1 MFRLKIYLLGS
12 FQAIHDGNPLTDFE
26 SDKARALLAYLAVES
41 DRPHRRE
48 YLAGLLW
55 PDTPDRT
62 ARTNLR
68 SALANL
74 RQVIH
79 DHQDIPPY
87 LKITRQ
93 TIQFYQVSNSWVDLN
108 VFVNNVNRY
117 IGVQSQGVKQGLEDL
132 PVESALLDL
141 QEAVDLYRGEFLAG
155 FYISNA
161 SQFEE
166 WALITRESL
175 QRQALHAMHRLTEY
189 YQETGSYEQA
199 LLLAQ
204 RQVELEPY
212 QEVARQQVMWAL
224 ALMGRRSEAIVQ
236 YDRFSELLQTDLGV
250 APLEQTQEMYAQLL
264 DGELPGSPITN
275 LVLRREPRIVG
286 ECPYRGLAAFLEA
299 DAPFF
304 YGREKITGRL
314 VEAVKDPFSMT
325 VIVGSS
331 GSGKSSAIFAG
342 LFPKLRTDN
351 NCIIADMR
359 PGDQPFQAMAIT
371 LLPHLNPLSDE
382 AEIQI
387 ETQTLLESL
396 REGDTP
402 LFDILQ
408 QVLKNDTSS
417 SRLLLVIDQFEELY
431 TLCPDVGIRRRFLD
445 VLINAVEDGTDQQI
459 SPIALFIALR
469 ADFMG
474 RALAYRP
481 FADSLE
487 DRLLILGPMDKNEL
501 RLAIEKPAQQQGAAF
516 EPGLVTRILN
526 DVGAEPGNL
535 PLLEFALT
543 LLWEQLDQGWL
554 THAAYEEIGQV
565 KGALVCFAEEVFLA
579 LNKTQQQDAR
589 RVFIQLVQPGRGTE
603 DTRRMAT
610 RDEFGD
616 KRWELIQ
623 HLADKRLVVTGWNN
637 EGRETVEIIHEA
649 LIQEWIRLYEW
660 MDSDRTF
667 RIWQEGLRTALHQ
680 WEDSGRNEGAL
691 LRGVA
696 LSKAATWLNERADD
710 LSELEYQ
717 FIQAS
722 VHERLERKAAE
733 TIRLERERA
742 LERRSRVFLRTLVIV
757 LFLATT
763 VSIGFALVARNEAR
777 QAIEASSLSLVANA
791 RQALS
796 DKDTTSAL
804 LLALAANR
812 IEQPPIEAQRVLLDA
827 AFSPGPR
834 DLFAVTEI
842 FESVEGPPLS
852 VAVSP
857 DGRTALTGLFDGNIA
872 LWNIETRTEIRRFVG
887 HAPGEFDSS
896 RISAYSG
903 VNDIAFSPDG
913 TMAISGG
920 DDGVVILWDVS
931 TGEEIRRFKGHSGAV
946 RAVAISPDG
955 LMAIS
960 GGFTGESHNEP
971 GELILWDMKTG
982 QEIRRLDGNVEAV
995 IDISLSPD
1003 GRRVIASS
1011 GEIDYI
1017 EKPFQSYSLIL
1028 WDVETGEIVHNFEG
1042 IERVI
1047 PAVAISPVCTPVLS
1061 ENGGNPTETA
1071 DEWCS
1076 SHALTGSTDHNLY
1089 LWDLET
1095 GEPIRTFEGHT
1106 DLIRVVAFSPDG
1118 QRVLSGGDDGE
1129 VILWNLE
1136 EGEILA
1142 RFDAHDSGV
1151 NDIAFSPD
1159 GRTAFSIATDGSTIQ
1174 WDLFNEAQIN
1184 RFEGHDA
1191 AVLDV
1196 AYTPNGKHFLS
1207 ASGPFDPAAPIIEE
1221 ESMRLWNLESGEQTG
1236 SLDWYLSDVFQ
1247 VAISPDGRRAL
1258 SGLMVDQSVRLWDL
1272 ATGREIR
1279 RFEGHM
1285 MPVLSVAFTPDG
1297 RMGLSGAVDSIIILW
1312 DLETGE
1318 EIRRLI
1324 GHEGGIWALAV
1335 SPDGRTALSGADDR
1349 EVIWWNLETG
1359 EEIHRFSGHNETVS
1373 GVAFSPDGQRA
1384 ISGDTEGPLI
1394 EWDLEMGEEIQ
1405 RFSGHGGTGPVG
1417 RTRVAYNPDGDIVL
1431 SSGWDGTLALWDLQT
1446 GRELHRFRGHDT
1458 DFIFDVAISPDGQT
1472 ALSCGTDQTIIQW
1485 QLDIP
1490 SLEELIDWITANRYV
1505 RDLSCYER
1513 DLYQIEPLC
1522 TP

>member
-1 MFRLKIYLLGS
+1 
-12 FQAIHDGNPLTDFE
+12 
-26 SDKARALLAYLAVES
+26 
-41 DRPHRRE
+41 
-48 YLAGLLW
+48 
-55 PDTPDRT
+55 
-62 ARTNLR
+62 
-68 SALANL
+68 
-74 RQVIH
+74 
-79 DHQDIPPY
+79 
-87 LKITRQ
+87 
-93 TIQFYQVSNSWVDLN
+93 
-108 VFVNNVNRY
+108 
-117 IGVQSQGVKQGLEDL
+117 
-132 PVESALLDL
+132 
-141 QEAVDLYRGEFLAG
+141 
-155 FYISNA
+155 
-161 SQFEE
+161 
-166 WALITRESL
+166 
-175 QRQALHAMHRLTEY
+175 
-189 YQETGSYEQA
+189 
-199 LLLAQ
+199 
-204 RQVELEPY
+204 
-212 QEVARQQVMWAL
+212 
-224 ALMGRRSEAIVQ
+224 
-236 YDRFSELLQTDLGV
+236 
-250 APLEQTQEMYAQLL
+250 
-264 DGELPGSPITN
+264 
-275 LVLRREPRIVG
+275 
-286 ECPYRGLAAFLEA
+286 
-299 DAPFF
+299 
-304 YGREKITGRL
+304 
-314 VEAVKDPFSMT
+314 
-325 VIVGSS
+325 
-331 GSGKSSAIFAG
+331 
-342 LFPKLRTDN
+342 
-351 NCIIADMR
+351 
-359 PGDQPFQAMAIT
+359 
-371 LLPHLNPLSDE
+371 
-382 AEIQI
+382 
-387 ETQTLLESL
+387 
-396 REGDTP
+396 
-402 LFDILQ
+402 
-408 QVLKNDTSS
+408 
-417 SRLLLVIDQFEELY
+417 
-431 TLCPDVGIRRRFLD
+431 
-445 VLINAVEDGTDQQI
+445 
-459 SPIALFIALR
+459 
-469 ADFMG
+469 
-474 RALAYRP
+474 
-481 FADSLE
+481 
-487 DRLLILGPMDKNEL
+487 
-501 RLAIEKPAQQQGAAF
+501 
-516 EPGLVTRILN
+516 
-526 DVGAEPGNL
+526 
-535 PLLEFALT
+535 
-543 LLWEQLDQGWL
+543 
-554 THAAYEEIGQV
+554 
-565 KGALVCFAEEVFLA
+565 
-579 LNKTQQQDAR
+579 
-589 RVFIQLVQPGRGTE
+589 
-603 DTRRMAT
+603 
-610 RDEFGD
+610 
-616 KRWELIQ
+616 
-623 HLADKRLVVTGWNN
+623 
-637 EGRETVEIIHEA
+637 
-649 LIQEWIRLYEW
+649 
-660 MDSDRTF
+660 
-667 RIWQEGLRTALHQ
+667 
-680 WEDSGRNEGAL
+680 
-691 LRGVA
+691 
-696 LSKAATWLNERADD
+696 
-710 LSELEYQ
+710 
-717 FIQAS
+717 
-722 VHERLERKAAE
+722 
-733 TIRLERERA
+733 
-742 LERRSRVFLRTLVIV
+742 
-757 LFLATT
+757 
-763 VSIGFALVARNEAR
+763 LVARNEAR

-1207 ASGPFDPAAPIIEE
+1207 ASGPFNPAAPIIEE